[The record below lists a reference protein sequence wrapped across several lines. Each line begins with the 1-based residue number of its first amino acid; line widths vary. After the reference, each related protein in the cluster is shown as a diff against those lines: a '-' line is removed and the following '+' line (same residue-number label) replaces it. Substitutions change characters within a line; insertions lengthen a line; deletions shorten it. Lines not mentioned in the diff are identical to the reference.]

1 MFEFCSIKE
10 FPEKFMHLPCINSKT
25 NYIMKQHR
33 NFFRLLLTGLMLLS
47 SLLANA
53 QVHTVKGTVTDE
65 TGAPVIG
72 AGVLIQ
78 GTTTGTVTSM
88 DGTYSID
95 VAPGQILE
103 ISCVGYRPQTVVP
116 GDRAVVDIALEPDA
130 TVLEDVVVVA
140 YGTQKK
146 VTLTGAVSA
155 VSAKDLEDIPV
166 ANTTTLL
173 QGRMPGLVLTQNGAQ
188 AGNDTPEIRIRGIG
202 TFNNNDPMVL
212 IDGVEGTLSQI
223 SDIPA
228 ADIASI
234 SVLKDAASSAIYGV
248 RAANGVILITTK
260 RGGESRTKVTYNGS
274 YTLQTPTVLPDFVDG
289 YNWALMYNDAQ
300 RAQGSTGTLYDDV
313 ALQKLLDGSDPD
325 RYANTDWLRA
335 VMRNASMHQ
344 HNLSVSGGTK
354 NTHYMASLTY
364 SNQEGIMLN
373 TGVEKIAFRT
383 NLDTRYKRFF
393 FGINLSGNRNNVTEP
408 AVAPSGETSIM
419 RYVSWFTRP
428 TVPVQYSN
436 GLYGYVD
443 GTIADAEK
451 VKNPID
457 EMNRGYRL
465 NNYWRF
471 NGKAFAGIDIIDGL
485 KFQTSISYN
494 FDYQAKKTYLDKN
507 HARYDADG
515 NELKAPGETNT
526 LTDYHWRQLRW
537 ANENLLTY
545 DKTFGKHTVGVL
557 LGHSILGNQIYIT
570 EASKQ
575 GFPTETIFQL
585 DGGTLNPTA
594 SGSLEEYS
602 LQSFFG
608 RVKYSYAD
616 RYLFEFTLRRDGS
629 SRMPKNNR
637 YATFPSVSAGW
648 VFSEEP
654 FMAKARNWFFGKVRA
669 SWGTL
674 GNQEIG
680 NYPYSVTLGADGN
693 YYFDQSGNKQTGVV
707 ETSVANEN
715 IKWETTRTVNVG
727 LDLGFL
733 QNRITASFDWYDKK
747 TYDIL
752 MQLAMPGIFLGTLSA
767 PYQNVGAVRTRG
779 WELTMNYQDHKGN
792 WSWYAGFNLSHVKNT
807 ILTMGNLTESIGSN
821 TINRVGEP
829 INSYYGL
836 KAIGLYRTDADL
848 NRTNAEGKVVAT
860 QYGAAPALGDIMYE
874 DFNNDGNIDD
884 NDRQIIGNP
893 FPDFTYGFNIGF
905 SWKNLDVSTFWQGV
919 AGIYRYSWET
929 TSDIRG
935 NFTDRWLD
943 RWSTTNVDGSLP
955 ALGRSVNDKMSSFW
969 LERSDYLRLK
979 NLEVG
984 YTFRQKGL
992 DKAGI
997 SHIRVYL
1004 SGTNLLT
1011 FTKLKDWDPEKTSG
1025 DTRNDIH
1032 PNLRTYSIG
1041 VNIEF

>member
-1 MFEFCSIKE
+1 MKE
-10 FPEKFMHLPCINSKT
+10 
-25 NYIMKQHR
+25 QHR
-33 NFFRLLLTGLMLLS
+33 NLFCLLLTGFMMLS
-47 SLLANA
+47 SFVMNA
-53 QVHTVKGTVTDE
+53 QTHSVKGTVTDE

-72 AGVLIQ
+72 AGILIQ
-78 GTTTGTVTSM
+78 GTTDGTTTDM
-88 DGTYSID
+88 DGVFTLE
-95 VAPGQILE
+95 VAPGQVLE
-103 ISCVGYRPQTVVP
+103 ISCVGYKTVTVTP
-116 GDRAVVDIALEPDA
+116 GDRAVVDVLLETDT

-155 VSAKDLEDIPV
+155 VSSKDLENIPV

-188 AGNDTPEIRIRGIG
+188 AGNDTPEIRIRGVG

-228 ADIASI
+228 ADISSI

-274 YTLQTPTVLPDFVDG
+274 YTLQTPTVLPDYVDG

-300 RAQGSTGTLYDDV
+300 RANGATTGLYDNE
-313 ALQKLLDGSDPD
+313 ALQKLKDGSDPD
-325 RYANTDWLRA
+325 HYANTDWLRA

-354 NTHYMASLTY
+354 NTHYMVSLSY
-364 SNQEGIMLN
+364 ANQDGIMLN
-373 TGVEKIAFRT
+373 TGVEKVAFRS

-393 FGINLSGNRNNVTEP
+393 FGLNLSGNRNNVDAP

-428 TVPVQYSN
+428 TVPVKYSN
-436 GLYGYVD
+436 GHYGYVD
-443 GTIADAEK
+443 GTIKDESK
-451 VKNPID
+451 VKNPLD
-457 EMNRGYRL
+457 NMNRGYRL
-465 NNYWRF
+465 DNYWRF

-494 FDYQAKKTYLDKN
+494 LDFQVKKTYLDKE
-507 HARYDADG
+507 HAKYDAEG
-515 NELKAPGETNT
+515 NEIFAQGSTNS
-526 LTDYHWRQLRW
+526 LTENYWRQIRW
-537 ANENLLTY
+537 SNENLLTY
-545 DKTFGKHTVGVL
+545 DKTFGKHTIGVL
-557 LGHSILGNQIYIT
+557 LGHSILKNQVYST
-570 EASKQ
+570 TASKQ
-575 GFPTETIFQL
+575 GFPTESIYVF
-585 DGGTLNPTA
+585 DGGTLNPSA
-594 SGSLEEYS
+594 SGSLQEYA

-616 RYLFEFTLRRDGS
+616 RYLFEFTLRHDGS
-629 SRMPKNNR
+629 SRMPKSNR

-648 VFSEEP
+648 VFSDEP
-654 FMAKARNWFFGKVRA
+654 FMESTKNWFFGKVRA

-680 NYPYSVTLGADGN
+680 NYPYVVTLGASGN
-693 YYFDQSGNKQTGVV
+693 YYFDQGGNKQAGIVQ
-707 ETSVANEN
+707 TSVANEN

-733 QNRITASFDWYDKK
+733 QNKITTTFDWYDKK

-752 MQLAMPGIFLGTLSA
+752 MQLSMPGIFLGSLGA
-767 PYQNVGAVRTRG
+767 PYQNVGAVRNRG
-779 WELTMNYQDHKGN
+779 WEWSVNYQDHKGD

-807 ILTMGNLTESIGSN
+807 ILTMGDLTESIGGN

-829 INSYYGL
+829 IGSYYGI
-836 KAIGLYRTDADL
+836 KAIGLYRTEADL
-848 NRTNAEGKVVAT
+848 NRTNAEGKVIT

-874 DFNNDGNIDD
+874 DFDGDGNIDD

-905 SWKNLDVSTFWQGV
+905 SWKNLNVNTFWQGV

-929 TSDIRG
+929 TTDIRG

-943 RWSTTNVDGSLP
+943 RWSPENTDGSLP

-979 NLEVG
+979 NLEIG
-984 YTFRQKGL
+984 YTFRQPGL
-992 DKAGI
+992 EKAGI

-1011 FTKLKDWDPEKTSG
+1011 FTKLEDWDPEKTSG

-1032 PNLRTYSIG
+1032 PNMRTYSIG
-1041 VNIEF
+1041 LNIEF